1 MSITFDQYLIFCRTV
16 IKRAG
21 FVEGQALL
29 KSGEADVLLLP
40 AVITGNNMGE
50 YGFTRP
56 VASSW

>member
-1 MSITFDQYLIFCRTV
+1 MSITFEQYLIFCRTV

-21 FVEGQALL
+21 WLEGQELL
-29 KSGEADVLLLP
+29 KSGGADVLLLP
-40 AVITGNNMGE
+40 TVITGNSMGE